1 MLRLSAIPEL
11 WFGMMGDRDVPRCS
25 IVPPYVLEALAQA
38 EDARL
43 AGAAHQTILLTA
55 ELAERRL
62 LLLERG
68 ERHLADERRVVYDAA
83 HGRELPG
90 ALLRREGGP
99 ACADPRANAFWDGT
113 EMVYGDGDG
122 VVLGDF
128 TRALDVIAH
137 ELTHGLTR
145 VLR

>member
-1 MLRLSAIPEL
+1 MLWLSAIPEL
-11 WFGMMGDRDVPRCS
+11 SFGMMGTATCRAVRSCCRTCWRHS
-25 IVPPYVLEALAQA
+25 RRQKRA
-38 EDARL
+38 ARRG
-43 AGAAHQTILLTA
+43 GASDHPANGGTCRTA
-55 ELAERRL
+55 L